1 MPILIVLTLVPTL
14 SFYVYVL
21 AQFVMEANRR
31 RRRDTC
37 AVIVPLQSIRARDEE
52 YNLRGMNEN
61 GPRTTVRPELAPV
74 SEFDAR
80 LEEIEPPARAAVV
93 ATYLKN
99 GVAAFPSGTG
109 RLAVKRTA
117 KG

>member
-21 AQFVMEANRR
+21 AQFVIEASRR

-37 AVIVPLQSIRARDEE
+37 AVIVPLTSIRARDEE
-52 YNLRGMNEN
+52 YNLRRLDESA
-61 GPRTTVRPELAPV
+61 PRAAAVRELPPV
-74 SEFDAR
+74 SDFAADVA
-80 LEEIEPPARAAVV
+80 EIEPPARAAVV
-93 ATYLKN
+93 STYLKSR
-99 GVAAFPSGTG
+99 VTAFQPGAE
-109 RLAVKRTA
+109 RLAVKRAA